1 MSWKRVILHADLDAF
16 YASVEQRDH
25 PELRGKP
32 VIIGAN
38 SPRGV
43 VSAASYEARKFGVR
57 SAMPGYRARE
67 LCPGGVFL
75 AGDMKKY
82 AAVSKQVHA
91 VFREFSD
98 AIEPLALDEAF
109 IDITGS
115 ISLLGE
121 PRVIGEKLRARVL
134 DETQLVI
141 SVGISTSK
149 LVAKIG
155 TGLGKPNGLYV
166 IPEGSEEQTLAP
178 LPVRKLFGV
187 GPKAEA
193 RLAVLGV
200 RTIGDLARASSAT
213 LGEVFGSSADAIRL
227 AARGKDARP
236 VVTERIPRSI
246 GEESTFEGDV
256 SALERIHDA
265 LLSHSEM
272 VAARARRAGL
282 LGRTVVLKVKLA
294 ERKTRGHAPL
304 SSHELFPQLTRQAPL
319 AVPSADGPTIYAIA
333 RDLYARLALSA
344 PVRLLG
350 VTLTGIMAADEPQQL
365 DLYAE
370 PGRREN
376 EALNRTLDAI
386 RSRFGQGAVYRSGR
400 GPDKITPSDRAKLGE
415 DD

>member
-1 MSWKRVILHADLDAF
+1 MSWGRVILHADLDAF

-25 PELRGKP
+25 PELRDKP
-32 VIIGAN
+32 VIIGAS

-67 LCPGGVFL
+67 LCPNGVFL

-82 AAVSKQVHA
+82 AAVSKQVHG

-115 ISLLGE
+115 IALFGA
-121 PRVIGEKLRARVL
+121 PHVIGQKLRARVL
-134 DETQLVI
+134 EETQLVI

-149 LVAKIG
+149 LVAKIA
-155 TGLGKPNGLYV
+155 TGLGKPNGLFV
-166 IPEGSEEQTLAP
+166 VAEGTEEATLAP
-178 LPVRKLFGV
+178 LPVRRLFGV

-193 RLAVLGV
+193 RLLALGV
-200 RTIGDLARASSAT
+200 RTMGDLARASSAT
-213 LGEVFGSSADAIRL
+213 LADVFGNSAETVRL
-227 AARGKDARP
+227 AARGKDTRS

-246 GEESTFEGDV
+246 GEESTFSSDV
-256 SALERIHDA
+256 SALDQVNAA
-265 LLSHSEM
+265 LLGHSET

-282 LGRTVVLKVKLA
+282 VGRTVVLKVKLA
-294 ERKTRGHAPL
+294 ERKSRGHVRL
-304 SSHELFPQLTRQAPL
+304 SNHEIFPQLTRQAPL
-319 AVPSADGPTIYAIA
+319 VTPSADGPSIYAIA
-333 RDLYARLALSA
+333 RDLYARLALDA

-350 VTLTGIMAADEPQQL
+350 VTLTGLSTSAEPHQL

-370 PGRREN
+370 PKRREN
-376 EALNRTLDAI
+376 EALNRAIDAI
-386 RSRFGQGAVYRSGR
+386 RTRFGQDALYKSSRS
-400 GPDKITPSDRAKLGE
+400 PDKITPSDRAKLG
-415 DD
+415 DDD